1 MRRNGW
7 RESGRVPGHAASALM
22 PAVIITRPPEEFAAE
37 PMPSIPLPFV
47 ISLMLGLILLRMIR
61 DGTRGLFPLLVAVF
75 TVQAALAGLN
85 WGLGWGPARLVQPVL
100 AATLPAL
107 SFAAFSELRHGGG
120 MGISRLWPH
129 LLPAAGVALL
139 VAVWPLPI
147 DLVLFATYLGYGIA
161 LLRLAAGGAGTLAAT
176 RFGDERAAHRALVL
190 SGLFIILNGIVDA
203 VISVEIMTGNGPRA
217 ETILAGA
224 SLLSLAVA
232 AYAVTVA
239 GASRPADET
248 ERADPTPPF
257 PTPPLPPA
265 DAPPG
270 PADVPSP
277 VLTMAPSPED
287 AAIVGRIDA
296 VMRGQHLYRDPDLT
310 LERLARRTGIPA
322 RQISAALNRVHGRNV
337 SQLVN
342 EYRVEEARRRL
353 VATRDPVTVVMLESG
368 FGTKSNFNREFL
380 RVTGMTPSAYRRTA
394 GGAGPNGKADSDAE
408 GVPAKP

>member
-1 MRRNGW
+1 
-7 RESGRVPGHAASALM
+7 
-22 PAVIITRPPEEFAAE
+22 
-37 PMPSIPLPFV
+37 MPSIPLPFV

-61 DGTRGLFPLLVAVF
+61 DGTRGLFPVLVAAF
-75 TVQAALAGLN
+75 GVQATLAGLN
-85 WGLGWGPARLVQPVL
+85 WSFGWVPARLVQPVL
-100 AATLPAL
+100 AAALPAL

-120 MGISRLWPH
+120 MTISRLWPH

-139 VAVWPLPI
+139 VAVWPLAI

-161 LLRLAAGGAGTLAAT
+161 LLRLAAGGAGALAAT

-203 VISVEIMTGNGPRA
+203 VISVELMTGNGPRA
-217 ETILAGA
+217 ETILTGA

-239 GASRPADET
+239 GATRPADEM
-248 ERADPTPPF
+248 ERAVPTPPF
-257 PTPPLPPA
+257 APSLPPPDAPPEPA
-265 DAPPG
+265 DAPS
-270 PADVPSP
+270 PAP
-277 VLTMAPSPED
+277 TMAPSPED

-296 VMRGQHLYRDPDLT
+296 VMRSQHLYRDPDLT
-310 LERLARRTGIPA
+310 LERLARRAGIPA

-380 RVTGMTPSAYRRTA
+380 RVTGMTPSAYRRTV
-394 GGAGPNGKADSDAE
+394 GGAKADGKADDDAE
-408 GVPAKP
+408 GASIAP